1 MNYEY
6 FIYLFKEILSS
17 PFESVKTLL
26 SSVVQKE
33 VKCKLGCVYMI
44 LLFAKTT
51 PHGVVWTTLN
61 DEECSK
67 KLIQNK
73 IKHDNIIK
81 KKYLRST
88 EKLKNCLPR

>member
-1 MNYEY
+1 
-6 FIYLFKEILSS
+6 
-17 PFESVKTLL
+17 
-26 SSVVQKE
+26 
-33 VKCKLGCVYMI
+33 MI

-88 EKLKNCLPR
+88 EKLKNLAEFAYSIFQWIQPSRNNNILRYYHINF